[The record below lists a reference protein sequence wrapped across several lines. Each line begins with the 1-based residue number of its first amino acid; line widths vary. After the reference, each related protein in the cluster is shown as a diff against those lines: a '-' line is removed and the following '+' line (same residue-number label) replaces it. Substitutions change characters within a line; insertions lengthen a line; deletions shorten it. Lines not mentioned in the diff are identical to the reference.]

1 MMTTDVLDTIAK
13 ARLLPVVVLERAE
26 GAVPLARALMAGGLP
41 VAEVTFRSDAAAA
54 SIAAIAAEVPE
65 MLLGAGTVLT
75 EAQVAAAVEAG
86 AQFLVTPG
94 FNPAVVAA
102 ARRAGVPIVPGIN
115 NPTGVE
121 AAMAEGLGAVKFFP
135 AEPTGGVP
143 FLKALAGPYAQMRF
157 IPTGGIGPGNL
168 GSYLAL
174 PQVLACGGSWM
185 VDPKLIAAGRFDEIT
200 NLTAAAVEAARGG
213 AD

>member
-1 MMTTDVLDTIAK
+1 MMAQDVLDSIARV
-13 ARLLPVVVLERAE
+13 RLLPVVVLERAE
-26 GAVPLARALMAGGLP
+26 DAVPLARALLAGGLP

-54 SIAAIAAEVPE
+54 SIAAIARDVPQ
-65 MLLGAGTVLT
+65 MLVGAGTVLT
-75 EAQVAAAVEAG
+75 EAQVAAAVAAG
-86 AQFLVTPG
+86 ARFLVTPG

-102 ARRAGVPIVPGIN
+102 ARRSGVPIVPGIN

-121 AAMAEGLGAVKFFP
+121 AAMAEGLGTVKFFP

-168 GSYLAL
+168 ASYLAL

-185 VDPKLIAAGRFDEIT
+185 VDPGLIAAGRFDEIT
-200 NLTAAAVEAARGG
+200 NLTAAAVEAARRG
-213 AD
+213 AV